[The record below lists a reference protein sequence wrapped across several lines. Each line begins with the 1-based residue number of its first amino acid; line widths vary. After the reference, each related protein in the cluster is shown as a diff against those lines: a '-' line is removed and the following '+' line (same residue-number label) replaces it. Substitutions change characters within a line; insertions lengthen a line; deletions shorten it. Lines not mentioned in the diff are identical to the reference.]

1 MKLTIDL
8 LKEIFKK
15 LKHIEKYQIYWKYKY
30 HKTLNEW
37 AKNLTLPTSNY
48 PKGSTCFNN
57 MHFIVRNVVK
67 KMKNEGFQSK
77 INKSSSHLRG
87 DNG

>member
-1 MKLTIDL
+1 M
-8 LKEIFKK
+8 
-15 LKHIEKYQIYWKYKY
+15 
-30 HKTLNEW
+30 NEP
-37 AKNLTLPTSNY
+37 KNLTLPTSNH

-67 KMKNEGFQSK
+67 MKNEGFQIK
-77 INKSSSHLRG
+77 INKSSSHFRV